1 MTALP
6 TRVLSVGALTCAL
19 VLTGC
24 SKGPT
29 ETAAP
34 PAASSSTTAATS
46 SATPSTTAPTTPS
59 STPGATGT
67 GDAAADGDG
76 VRGRAGSYT
85 VVPPEGWAE
94 ATSKADGVADI
105 DLVLLSS
112 KKVDGF
118 ANNLVVLKTAGDRSV
133 LDGELAKGKEQMSA
147 AGRTVAP
154 APAVKVGGVA
164 AEGFTTTFEQQGV
177 KVTARSFGVER
188 DGSIYLLTLSSSQ
201 GDADHAMDE
210 LEELLSSWTW
220 S

>member
-24 SKGPT
+24 SKGTT

-34 PAASSSTTAATS
+34 PASSSS
-46 SATPSTTAPTTPS
+46 SSTTAPTTPS
-59 STPGATGT
+59 ATPSATGT
-67 GDAAADGDG
+67 GDASADGDG

-154 APAVKVGGVA
+154 APAVNVGGVA

-177 KVTARSFGVER
+177 KVTARSFGVQR

>member
-24 SKGPT
+24 SKGTT

-34 PAASSSTTAATS
+34 PAASSTTA
-46 SATPSTTAPTTPS
+46 SAAPSTTPSTTGTG
-59 STPGATGT
+59 GAT
-67 GDAAADGDG
+67 ADGDE

-154 APAVKVGGVA
+154 APAVTVGGVA

-177 KVTARSFGVER
+177 KVTARSFGVQR